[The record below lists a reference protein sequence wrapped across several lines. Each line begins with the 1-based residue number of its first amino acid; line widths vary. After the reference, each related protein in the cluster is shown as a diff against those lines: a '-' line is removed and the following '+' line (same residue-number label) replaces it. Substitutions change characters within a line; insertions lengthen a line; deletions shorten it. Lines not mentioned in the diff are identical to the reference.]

1 MVNEQDAFIKKVSN
15 KKVYENLNF
24 DSLMRG
30 NKQKDFL
37 LPTEYSPE
45 CEST

>member
-1 MVNEQDAFIKKVSN
+1 MVTEQDVFIKKVSN

-30 NKQKDFL
+30 AKQKDYL
-37 LPTEYSPE
+37 LPT
-45 CEST
+45 